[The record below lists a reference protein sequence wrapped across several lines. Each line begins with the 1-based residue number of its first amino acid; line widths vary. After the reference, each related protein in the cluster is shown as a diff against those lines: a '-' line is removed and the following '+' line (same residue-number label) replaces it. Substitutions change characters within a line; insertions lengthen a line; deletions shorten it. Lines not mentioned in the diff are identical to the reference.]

1 MITWQELKVGN
12 KVIYEGVP
20 YEILDC
26 QHLKVA
32 QGKGLSKV
40 IMKNLITGVQLSN
53 QTFREVDKFDEA
65 DISTSSYDY
74 LYNDGTSYNFMNTSS
89 YEQVVLTEAQV
100 WDAKYFLSDG
110 DKVMLQE
117 WNGVPI
123 NVKIEASVNLKVVDT
138 PPGERGNTATWGKKP
153 ATLHTGLEIQV
164 PLFVNIGDMVRVD
177 TREHTYL
184 GRA

>member
-1 MITWQELKVGN
+1 MLTGQELKVGH
-12 KVIYEGVP
+12 KVIYEGAP

-40 IMKNLITGVQLSN
+40 IMKNLITGAQLSN

-74 LYNDGTSYNFMNTSS
+74 LYNDGSEYIFMNTTT
-89 YEQVVLTEAQV
+89 YEQVGLKQAQI

-117 WNGVPI
+117 WNGTPI
-123 NVKIEASVNLKVVDT
+123 NVKLEPSVNLKVTDT
-138 PPGERGNTATWGKKP
+138 PPGERGNTATGGKKP

-164 PLFVNIGDMVRVD
+164 PLFINIGDVVRVD
-177 TREHTYL
+177 TREHIYL